1 MKELSLSAVRHPF
14 VDFGGTIGA
23 EESPALSRSKR
34 ALSPST
40 SSGRRVSK
48 GTGFDSPEPVE
59 GPHSAAIVYAATESR
74 SPVIFLNAG
83 RVSLLAQAREE
94 GRRVVLVTDEL
105 SCLTPAFAE
114 VWREAGAAWVVRS
127 PNGLREGFSG
137 RRLVHVGEV
146 FTSPPIRSV
155 DDVDLDFLRPV
166 PATAVQI
173 MAVIS
178 LRHKARATTIL
189 GGPMAGLAKI
199 ACGAA
204 PRVWGAHEPAGNRWN
219 RGDLT
224 SFAQSQMPGPVLMV
238 GVGQG
243 LRSTLTVQR
252 TSAGLEEIT
261 EAHLSLGV
269 ASTVAFEDHR
279 SRLMSYLSQ
288 LAENSMPLVGLIM
301 ARPGRDDLL
310 IPPFLQ
316 HPPTPMA
323 LLIGPPGVRALDIS
337 VEVMRRQ
344 FGAVSVGRPR
354 IPGLL
359 FSLGSLGEPTWPRLD
374 AILTAIGGDQV
385 NEILGLSPRHTSHES
400 DHAD

>member
-14 VDFGGTIGA
+14 LDFGGTIDA
-23 EESPALSRSKR
+23 QESR
-34 ALSPST
+34 ALSPS
-40 SSGRRVSK
+40 K
-48 GTGFDSPEPVE
+48 GTSFDSPERVN
-59 GPHSAAIVYAATESR
+59 GPHATALAYAGTESR

-83 RVSLLAQAREE
+83 RVSLLALAREE

-105 SCLTPAFAE
+105 SLLTPAFAE

-137 RRLVHVGEV
+137 RRLVHIGEV
-146 FTSPPIRSV
+146 FTASAIRSV

-166 PATAVQI
+166 PATSVQI
-173 MAVIS
+173 MAFIS
-178 LRHKARATTIL
+178 LRHQARGTTIL
-189 GGPMAGLAKI
+189 GGSLAELAKI
-199 ACGAA
+199 AGGAT
-204 PRVWGAHEPAGNRWN
+204 PRVWGAHEPAGNPWN
-219 RGDLT
+219 PVDLT

-252 TSAGLEEIT
+252 TSAGVEEIT

-269 ASTVAFEDHR
+269 PSTVAFEDHR
-279 SRLMSYLSQ
+279 SRFMSYLTQ

-323 LLIGPPGVRALDIS
+323 LLIGPPGVRALNIS
-337 VEVMRRQ
+337 VDQMRKQ

-385 NEILGLSPRHTSHES
+385 NEILRLSPRHTSYES